1 MNQKISR
8 SFIDEIHKISTI
20 DFMEKEYDSNF
31 IFNRSSN
38 WVNTNCPMP
47 NHEDNSPSFG
57 VNSDSNLFHCF
68 GCGVKGDI
76 IKLVQLVEGLTFVE
90 SIQKIANF
98 AGIDVEIANLD
109 LKTILRDLAKNVN
122 SFFIESNTNPFPGG
136 LSETSFLITMA
147 ERTKNHIRKSLNN
160 NDEIKWIDSI
170 YQDIEK
176 YTALEEYKSIEKIWN
191 DFSKNSK
198 NRLRLLNGEN

>member
-38 WVNTNCPMP
+38 WANTNCPMP

-68 GCGVKGDI
+68 GCGAKGDI

-98 AGIDVEIANLD
+98 AGIEVEIANLD
-109 LKTILRDLAKNVN
+109 LKTILRELSKNVN
-122 SFFIESNTNPFPGG
+122 SFFIESKDNPFPGG
-136 LSETSFLITMA
+136 LSEASFLIMMA
-147 ERTKNHIRKSLNN
+147 ERTKNHLRKSFNN
-160 NDEIKWIDSI
+160 IDEMKWIDTV
-170 YQDIEK
+170 YKDIEK
-176 YTALEEYKSIEKIWN
+176 FTSLEDYKNIEKIWN
-191 DFSKNSK
+191 DFAKNSK